1 MGWTSVALVKNDL
14 NEYRFCVIPN
24 IENYYSGP
32 RGGASWSYIT
42 IGGTRNMNAEPGSAA
57 FQLGKSYVS
66 AVWAQYEDGQIE
78 NMAANPQ
85 TTFDKFLYGTVAGE
99 ALRLYEYYNG
109 SSGGYDKRELTP
121 YKYWNNMQSNLQIF
135 LSSQYI
141 QQDRSKFQYYYT
153 GWILLINHDTEQC
166 FAGKVISNIQW
177 NDSIGAPR
185 YYDKA
190 MLYIYVFDAN
200 PETSNLY
207 SIFKDSIP
215 EGSGSN
221 PYVTDDYD
229 EPVGGN
235 EDPDDTSDTITED
248 ALPTIGATISGLCTA
263 YVPTIPQMQ
272 ALANRLVDPT
282 WYQALG
288 NTVLDISDAV
298 IGLQVLPFV
307 VPSTISQNQWKL
319 NFLGISLPSG
329 VYLNKANQ
337 QFCEIPCG
345 TLHVTP
351 YWNNCLDYN
360 PYTQI
365 SVFLPFCGFFELD
378 TDDVMDHDLEIKYR
392 VDIMSGACLAT
403 IKVDGSVMYQFAGEC
418 GNQIPVSSVSF
429 DNFLQSAMQLAIT
442 TASGSIGLA
451 AAGASATMQKE
462 KIAMS
467 DMSAG
472 DKQIAED
479 AVNTELKF
487 KKSQNGVGLLAAT
500 AGAVISAKGQY
511 KHAGCIAGSPGFLG
525 VRKPYLII
533 KRPKQIMPS
542 LYGDFRGYPTNTV
555 MKLSDCH
562 GYTEVDSIRL
572 NIPNAT
578 VDEIYECETLLKE
591 GVVFD

>member
-14 NEYRFCVIPN
+14 NEYRFAVIPN
-24 IENYYSGP
+24 IENYYSGYTSGNTII
-32 RGGASWSYIT
+32 R
-42 IGGTRNMNAEPGSAA
+42 IGGNRDMNSEPGSAT
-57 FQLGKSYVS
+57 FQLGKSYVM
-66 AVWAQYEDGQIE
+66 AIAAQLDEGIFNLWDTHQTYE
-78 NMAANPQ
+78 
-85 TTFDKFLYGTVAGE
+85 KFLYGTTPGE
-99 ALRLYEYYNG
+99 AVKLHFTVTENGNYYP
-109 SSGGYDKRELTP
+109 YDVDP
-121 YKYWNNMQSNLQIF
+121 YKYWNNMQSSQRIFVGSGSMQKDSSRLQYKVK
-135 LSSQYI
+135 S
-141 QQDRSKFQYYYT
+141 
-153 GWILLINHDTEQC
+153 WCLLINHETEEC
-166 FAGKVISNIQW
+166 YLGYV
-177 NDSIGAPR
+177 DSALFWYYAVGSPA
-185 YYDKA
+185 YYDSA
-190 MLYIYVFDAN
+190 VMLAFIFDN
-200 PETSNLY
+200 GGKNGICNLY
-207 SIFKDSIP
+207 SMFKDSIP
-215 EGSGSN
+215 GGSGSN

-229 EPVGGN
+229 TPVGGN
-235 EDPDDTSDTITED
+235 DDPDDSSDTITED
-248 ALPTIGATISGLCTA
+248 ALPTIGATVSGLCSA
-263 YVPTIPQMQ
+263 YVPTITQMQ

-288 NTVLDISDAV
+288 NTVLNISDAV

-307 VPSTISQNQWKL
+307 VPSTLSTNQWKL

-345 TLHVTP
+345 TIHVTP

-403 IKVDGSVMYQFAGEC
+403 IKVDGSIMYQFAGEC

>member
-1 MGWTSVALVKNDL
+1 MAYQQYVKYKDIGIAVNGVEIFKGAVNAPLVNDTVKNWMASHLYGSDAL
-14 NEYRFCVIPN
+14 IYIRDEPN
-24 IENYYSGP
+24 INPNFANLEVAYSE
-32 RGGASWSYIT
+32 ASDQIKGNWIADRLQDNGDYI
-42 IGGTRNMNAEPGSAA
+42 
-57 FQLGKSYVS
+57 
-66 AVWAQYEDGQIE
+66 
-78 NMAANPQ
+78 
-85 TTFDKFLYGTVAGE
+85 
-99 ALRLYEYYNG
+99 EYYNTVVG
-109 SSGGYDKRELTP
+109 DICKIRITRTSGTSTYIDAKFSIIYLGRTIAENSARTIWQLDSGTTCVIMLMPLLDVDARMATFFVGFRTASFPAHWRDSWNIDHRPVFYQADYTNGVGQAIYTIFRGYDSGGGGGGD
-121 YKYWNNMQSNLQIF
+121 
-135 LSSQYI
+135 
-141 QQDRSKFQYYYT
+141 
-153 GWILLINHDTEQC
+153 
-166 FAGKVISNIQW
+166 
-177 NDSIGAPR
+177 
-185 YYDKA
+185 
-190 MLYIYVFDAN
+190 
-200 PETSNLY
+200 
-207 SIFKDSIP
+207 
-215 EGSGSN
+215 
-221 PYVTDDYD
+221 PYVPDDYD

-235 EDPDDTSDTITED
+235 DDPDDSSDTITED
-248 ALPTIGATISGLCTA
+248 ALPTIGATVSGLCTA
-263 YVPTIPQMQ
+263 YVPTISQMQ

-307 VPSTISQNQWKL
+307 VPSTLSTKQWKL

-329 VYLNKANQ
+329 VYLNKATQ
-337 QFCEIPCG
+337 QFHEISCG
-345 TLHVTP
+345 TIHVTP

-403 IKVDGSVMYQFAGEC
+403 IKVDGSIMYQFAGEC

-467 DMSAG
+467 EMNAS
-472 DKQIAED
+472 DKQFATDE
-479 AVNTELKF
+479 VNSDLNF

>member
-1 MGWTSVALVKNDL
+1 MAWTSVALVKNDL
-14 NEYRFCVIPN
+14 NEYRFAYIPN
-24 IENYYSGP
+24 IDSYYNGPSGSSTNTLIQL
-32 RGGASWSYIT
+32 GGL
-42 IGGTRNMNAEPGSAA
+42 REMNSEPGSAA
-57 FQLGKSYVS
+57 YQLGKSY
-66 AVWAQYEDGQIE
+66 AIAIAAQISEGVINVFDTK
-78 NMAANPQ
+78 
-85 TTFDKFLYGTVAGE
+85 TTYDQFVYGTIAGE
-99 ALRLYEYYNG
+99 AIRLRIVVTD
-109 SSGGYDKRELTP
+109 SGNFYSLDWQP
-121 YKYWNNMQSNLQIF
+121 YKYWNNMQSSQRLLVLSGSISKDTSKLQYQVRTF
-135 LSSQYI
+135 GLV
-141 QQDRSKFQYYYT
+141 
-153 GWILLINHDTEQC
+153 INHDTEEC
-166 FAGKVISNIQW
+166 YLVAIDSGLSW
-177 NDSIGAPR
+177 NYAIGSPA
-185 YYDKA
+185 YYDRA
-190 MLYIYVFDAN
+190 GAN
-200 PETSNLY
+200 FWILDQGGANGIHNLY
-207 SIFKDSIP
+207 SMFKDSIP
-215 EGSGSN
+215 SGSGSN

-235 EDPDDTSDTITED
+235 DDPDDTSDTILED

-263 YVPTIPQMQ
+263 YVPTITQMQ

-307 VPSTISQNQWKL
+307 VPSTLSQNQWKL
-319 NFLGISLPSG
+319 NFLGISLASG

-345 TLHVTP
+345 TIHVTP

-467 DMSAG
+467 EMDAS
-472 DKQIAED
+472 DKQFAED
-479 AVNTELKF
+479 AVNSDLHF

-500 AGAVISAKGQY
+500 AGAVVSAKGQY

>member
-1 MGWTSVALVKNDL
+1 MAWTSVALVKNDL
-14 NEYRFCVIPN
+14 NEYRFCVAPAIAT
-24 IENYYSGP
+24 EYSGWSGSGNTTIDLTAS
-32 RGGASWSYIT
+32 RHDEGSGTAEFQRAYAAMVAVNAQESEGAYNLISHPSTYDQYI
-42 IGGTRNMNAEPGSAA
+42 
-57 FQLGKSYVS
+57 
-66 AVWAQYEDGQIE
+66 
-78 NMAANPQ
+78 
-85 TTFDKFLYGTVAGE
+85 YGTLAGE
-99 ALRLYEYYNG
+99 ALELYFPITEYPTYL
-109 SSGGYDKRELTP
+109 STTFTP
-121 YKYWNNMQSNLQIF
+121 RHWYNNMHSSINLLNNSATLPKNGNRRTNQACCF
-135 LSSQYI
+135 GL
-141 QQDRSKFQYYYT
+141 F
-153 GWILLINHDTEQC
+153 INHDTQEC
-166 FAGKVISNIQW
+166 YFGVIVAGMYW
-177 NDSIGAPR
+177 DRSIGVPA
-185 YYDKA
+185 YSDTASFKI
-190 MLYIYVFDAN
+190 YIADNGGAN
-200 PETSNLY
+200 GMQNLY
-207 SIFKDSIP
+207 NMFKDSIP
-215 EGSGSN
+215 SGAGSN

-235 EDPDDTSDTITED
+235 DDPDDTSDTITED
-248 ALPTIGATISGLCTA
+248 TLPTIGATISGLCTA
-263 YVPTIPQMQ
+263 YVPTIAQMR

-307 VPSTISQNQWKL
+307 VPSTLSQNQWKL

-345 TLHVTP
+345 TIHVTP

-467 DMSAG
+467 DIDAS
-472 DKQIAED
+472 DKQFAED
-479 AVNTELKF
+479 AVNTDLKF

-533 KRPKQIMPS
+533 KRPRQIMPS

>member
-1 MGWTSVALVKNDL
+1 MGWRVVSKLKQFILTINNTDIEL
-14 NEYRFCVIPN
+14 NNFDSCLPFNTEANIILSNPIPN
-24 IENYYSGP
+24 MGRSESYGYSDRDNPSQYAAAYSSLVPGTLNFFSYYQIMNTGESLYIWRQDIGRNVRMEFTKSDGKFICIVKWYNYTSP
-32 RGGASWSYIT
+32 T
-42 IGGTRNMNAEPGSAA
+42 IDIPTER
-57 FQLGKSYVS
+57 
-66 AVWAQYEDGQIE
+66 AQYPNIDVVFSSIG
-78 NMAANPQ
+78 
-85 TTFDKFLYGTVAGE
+85 FLIDVD
-99 ALRLYEYYNG
+99 NG
-109 SSGGYDKRELTP
+109 LGSFYSVNAWNDTKYTSRYQLVRRGYSWGWSGGSYSCA
-121 YKYWNNMQSNLQIF
+121 QGIF
-135 LSSQYI
+135 A
-141 QQDRSKFQYYYT
+141 
-153 GWILLINHDTEQC
+153 LLFGNE
-166 FAGKVISNIQW
+166 VEPS
-177 NDSIGAPR
+177 P
-185 YYDKA
+185 
-190 MLYIYVFDAN
+190 
-200 PETSNLY
+200 
-207 SIFKDSIP
+207 
-215 EGSGSN
+215 SGG

-229 EPVGGN
+229 TPIGGN
-235 EDPDDTSDTITED
+235 DDPDDTSDTITED
-248 ALPTIGATISGLCTA
+248 ALPTIGATVSGLCTA
-263 YVPTIPQMQ
+263 YVPTLTQMQ
-272 ALANRLVDPT
+272 ALANQLVDPT

-288 NTVLDISDAV
+288 STVLNVSDAV

-307 VPSTISQNQWKL
+307 VPSTLSQNQWKL

-329 VYLNKANQ
+329 IYLNKANQ
-337 QFCEIPCG
+337 QFCEVPCG
-345 TLHVTP
+345 TIHVTP

-403 IKVDGSVMYQFAGEC
+403 IKVDGSIMYQFAGEC

-479 AVNTELKF
+479 AVNTEMKF

>member
-14 NEYRFCVIPN
+14 NEYRFAVIPN
-24 IENYYSGP
+24 IAAYYSGP
-32 RGGASWSYIT
+32 PQSGDTVIQ
-42 IGGTRNMNAEPGSAA
+42 IGGYRNSYYPPYSQLFETGLSYAQAIAA
-57 FQLGKSYVS
+57 QQSEGIFNLWTDHQSYS
-66 AVWAQYEDGQIE
+66 
-78 NMAANPQ
+78 
-85 TTFDKFLYGTVAGE
+85 KFIYGTLAGE
-99 ALRLYEYYNG
+99 ALKLEINVTESGAYYPFNV
-109 SSGGYDKRELTP
+109 YPK
-121 YKYWNNMQSNLQIF
+121 KYYNNMQS
-135 LSSQYI
+135 YI
-141 QQDRSKFQYYYT
+141 QILTLGSSMFRDASLFQYNT
-153 GWILLINHDTEQC
+153 ITWALLINHDTEEC
-166 FAGKVISNIQW
+166 YLAFVISSLQW
-177 NDSIGAPR
+177 KNAVGTND
-185 YYDKA
+185 YYDRA
-190 MLYIYVFDAN
+190 ECNIYVSDQGGKNSMA
-200 PETSNLY
+200 NLY
-207 SIFKDSIP
+207 SMFKDSIP
-215 EGSGSN
+215 SGSGSN

-235 EDPDDTSDTITED
+235 DDPDDTSDTILED

-263 YVPTIPQMQ
+263 YVPTITQMQ

-288 NTVLDISDAV
+288 NTVLNISDAV

-307 VPSTISQNQWKL
+307 VPSTLSQNQWKL
-319 NFLGISLPSG
+319 NFLGISLASG

-345 TLHVTP
+345 TIHVTP

>member
-1 MGWTSVALVKNDL
+1 MAWRWVNALELLDGTYFYLADPSRSYNDVAS
-14 NEYRFCVIPN
+14 
-24 IENYYSGP
+24 YYES
-32 RGGASWSYIT
+32 
-42 IGGTRNMNAEPGSAA
+42 IGGSSVTEAALGIAEAARTEAYIDARSNINTAA
-57 FQLGKSYVS
+57 FGTYRYLLKNGII
-66 AVWAQYEDGQIE
+66 IE
-78 NMAANPQ
+78 TNK
-85 TTFDKFLYGTVAGE
+85 TGSTSSCSWTLKIFDINNNYLAG
-99 ALRLYEYYNG
+99 
-109 SSGGYDKRELTP
+109 
-121 YKYWNNMQSNLQIF
+121 
-135 LSSQYI
+135 
-141 QQDRSKFQYYYT
+141 
-153 GWILLINHDTEQC
+153 IN
-166 FAGKVISNIQW
+166 S
-177 NDSIGAPR
+177 
-185 YYDKA
+185 
-190 MLYIYVFDAN
+190 
-200 PETSNLY
+200 TSNLPY
-207 SIFKDSIP
+207 YPLLCGVLVVDDDAERAYFGRCLYNRNTGTGRAVVTYAIEQSESVSNLYTLLKDAIP
-215 EGSGSN
+215 GGGGGSG

-229 EPVGGN
+229 EPIGGN
-235 EDPDDTSDTITED
+235 DDPDDTSDTILED

-307 VPSTISQNQWKL
+307 VPSTLSQNQWKL

-345 TLHVTP
+345 TIHVTP

-418 GNQIPVSSVSF
+418 SNQIPVSSVSF

-451 AAGASATMQKE
+451 AAGASTTMQKE

-467 DMSAG
+467 EMSAS
-472 DKQIAED
+472 DKQLADD
-479 AVNTELKF
+479 AVNTDLKF

-533 KRPKQIMPS
+533 KRPRQIMPS

>member
-1 MGWTSVALVKNDL
+1 MAWTSVALVKNDL
-14 NEYRFCVIPN
+14 NEYRFAVIPN
-24 IENYYSGP
+24 VEQFYSGGSNNTIF
-32 RGGASWSYIT
+32 R
-42 IGGTRNMNAEPGSAA
+42 IGGMRGAGKFTEGEPYAKAINAQEGIFRMQEP
-57 FQLGKSYVS
+57 
-66 AVWAQYEDGQIE
+66 
-78 NMAANPQ
+78 NP
-85 TTFDKFLYGTVAGE
+85 TSTNEMVYGTVGGSAIN
-99 ALRLYEYYNG
+99 LRIDVSRSNPFDRLDIIPYLYKNMARY
-109 SSGGYDKRELTP
+109 RQL
-121 YKYWNNMQSNLQIF
+121 NNIGTF
-135 LSSQYI
+135 LLI
-141 QQDRSKFQYYYT
+141 DTSKTSFVFWT
-153 GWILLINHDTEQC
+153 WALLINHDTEEC
-166 FAGKVISNIQW
+166 YLGCLHAGITWEYAIEQPASGDIAEVLCYVC
-177 NDSIGAPR
+177 DSGG
-185 YYDKA
+185 K
-190 MLYIYVFDAN
+190 N
-200 PETSNLY
+200 GEQNLY

-215 EGSGSN
+215 GGSGSN

-229 EPVGGN
+229 TPVGGN
-235 EDPDDTSDTITED
+235 DDPDDSSDTITED
-248 ALPTIGATISGLCTA
+248 ALPTIGATVSGLCTA
-263 YVPTIPQMQ
+263 YVPTLTQMQ
-272 ALANRLVDPT
+272 ALANQLVDPT

-288 NTVLDISDAV
+288 STVLNVSDAV

-307 VPSTISQNQWKL
+307 VPSTLSQNQWKL

-345 TLHVTP
+345 TIHVTP

>member
-1 MGWTSVALVKNDL
+1 MGWTSVALVKNEL
-14 NEYRFCVIPN
+14 NEYRFAYIPN
-24 IENYYSGP
+24 IENYYSGGSGSSNTVI
-32 RGGASWSYIT
+32 R
-42 IGGTRNMNAEPGSAA
+42 IGGLRNSNDEPGSAA
-57 FQLGKSYVS
+57 FQLGRGYV
-66 AVWAQYEDGQIE
+66 AAIAAQDGIF
-78 NMAANPQ
+78 NIMDDPSSGCD
-85 TTFDKFLYGTVAGE
+85 TYVYGTIGGE
-99 ALRLYEYYNG
+99 ALRLLESTG
-109 SSGGYDKRELTP
+109 SSTWFWNFNFTPHKLT
-121 YKYWNNMQSNLQIF
+121 NNMQTDTQLATYSASVLKDQ
-135 LSSQYI
+135 
-141 QQDRSKFQYYYT
+141 SKNEDT
-153 GWILLINHDTEQC
+153 VWTWGLVINHDTEQC
-166 FAGKVISNIQW
+166 YLMIIQSTLYWNYAIGTPNWYDSAEVVIIVC
-177 NDSIGAPR
+177 D
-185 YYDKA
+185 
-190 MLYIYVFDAN
+190 
-200 PETSNLY
+200 SNLTNNNLY
-207 SIFKDSIP
+207 QMLKDSIP
-215 EGSGSN
+215 SGSGSN

-235 EDPDDTSDTITED
+235 DDPDDTSDTILED

-263 YVPTIPQMQ
+263 YVPTITQMQ

-307 VPSTISQNQWKL
+307 VPSTLSQNQWKL

-345 TLHVTP
+345 TIHVTP

-479 AVNTELKF
+479 AVNADLKF